1 MADTIAV
8 INNNDTVSATAEQS
22 FVTTASVSTTV
33 TSTGGNI
40 TESGDIDTDTNGL
53 QTGSLLVYNTSSSKW
68 VSTVELDA
76 QDITGGQY

>member
-1 MADTIAV
+1 MADVIAV
-8 INNNDTVSATAEQS
+8 VNNNNAVSASQEQN
-22 FVTTASVSTTV
+22 FITTASVSTTV

-40 TESGDIDTDTNGL
+40 TESGDIDTATNGL
-53 QTGSLLVYNTSSSKW
+53 ETGSMLVYNTASSKW